1 MSPTGWYPASVTA
14 APLSRE
20 ARKAQTRDAIVAA
33 ATKLFT
39 KQGIEATSL
48 DRIAAEVGL
57 TKGAVYS
64 TFAGKDELVEAVALA
79 SSVVVGPDILFDPG
93 VSLKDGVAD
102 LARQLITVRRRLT
115 SNLVMLDLELFLYER
130 RHRSWGK
137 RVLAEQ
143 KAAVA
148 EAAVKLEAAVAGRGE
163 TLPVPAVEFLNAL
176 QALARG
182 IVQELERDPD
192 SLSPEAV
199 VTLFTSLVD

>member
-1 MSPTGWYPASVTA
+1 MSSAVST
-14 APLSRE
+14 APLSRQ

-64 TFAGKDELVEAVALA
+64 TFDGKDDLVEAVAVA
-79 SSVVVGPDILFDPG
+79 SSVVIGPEVLFSPDIP
-93 VSLKDGVAD
+93 LKEGLRNIAE
-102 LARQLITVRRRLT
+102 QLIAARNKSTHD
-115 SNLVMLDLELFLYER
+115 LVMLDLELFMYEQ

-137 RVLAEQ
+137 RVQAELR
-143 KAAVA
+143 AAVA
-148 EAAVKLEAAVAGRGE
+148 EASAKLEEAVRARGE
-163 TLPVPAVEFLNAL
+163 KLPIPAVEFFSAL

-182 IVQELERDPD
+182 IFQELQRDPK
-192 SLSPEAV
+192 SISKESV
-199 VTLFTSLVD
+199 ITVFTSLVE

>member
-1 MSPTGWYPASVTA
+1 MSPTGWYPTPVATP
-14 APLSRE
+14 PLSRE

-33 ATKLFT
+33 ATKLFM

-64 TFAGKDELVEAVALA
+64 TFDGKDGLVEAVALA
-79 SSVVVGPDILFDPG
+79 TNIVVGPDVLFDPKVPLKEG
-93 VSLKDGVAD
+93 VRNIAEQVLK
-102 LARQLITVRRRLT
+102 VRRKLT
-115 SNLVMLDLELFLYER
+115 SDLVALDLELFLYER
-130 RHRSWGK
+130 RHRTWGK

-143 KAAVA
+143 QAAVA
-148 EAAVKLEAAVAGRGE
+148 EAAEKLEEVATARGE
-163 TLPVPAVEFLNAL
+163 TLPMPGVEFLNAL

-182 IVQELERDPD
+182 IVQELDRDPE

-199 VTLFTSLVD
+199 LTMFTALAG

>member
-1 MSPTGWYPASVTA
+1 MSPTGWYPSPVSAT
-14 APLSRE
+14 PLSRE

-48 DRIAAEVGL
+48 DRIAADVGL

-64 TFAGKDELVEAVALA
+64 TFANKDELVEAVAIA
-79 SSVVVGPDILFDPG
+79 ASVVIGPEILFEPD
-93 VSLKDGVAD
+93 VSLRDGVAD
-102 LARQLITVRRRLT
+102 LARQLITVRRRMT
-115 SNLVMLDLELFLYER
+115 SNLVMLEIELFLYER

-148 EAAVKLEAAVAGRGE
+148 EAATKLEAAVTARGE
-163 TLPVPAVEFLNAL
+163 TLPLPAVEFLNAL
-176 QALARG
+176 QAMARG
-182 IVQELERDPD
+182 VVQELERDPD
-192 SLSPEAV
+192 SISPDAV

>member
-1 MSPTGWYPASVTA
+1 MSPTGWYPGAVAT

-20 ARKAQTRDAIVAA
+20 ARKAQTREAIVVA

-79 SSVVVGPDILFDPG
+79 TSVVIGPEVLFDPDI
-93 VSLKDGVAD
+93 SLKEG
-102 LARQLITVRRRLT
+102 LRRLAEELIAARKKLT
-115 SNLVMLDLELFLYER
+115 HDLVMLELELFMYEQ
-130 RHRSWGK
+130 RHRSWGR
-137 RVLAEQ
+137 RVEAEQ
-143 KAAVA
+143 KAALA
-148 EAAVKLEAAVAGRGE
+148 EAAAKLESAVQARGE
-163 TLPVPAVEFLNAL
+163 RLPMPAVELFNTL

-182 IVQELERDPD
+182 IVQELQRDPK
-192 SLSPEAV
+192 SISTESIITV
-199 VTLFTSLVD
+199 FTSIVE

>member
-1 MSPTGWYPASVTA
+1 MSPTGWYPGVVST

-64 TFAGKDELVEAVALA
+64 TFDGKDELVEAVAIA
-79 SSVVVGPDILFDPG
+79 GSVIVGPDVLFAPEIP
-93 VSLKDGVAD
+93 LKEGLRNIAE
-102 LARQLITVRRRLT
+102 QLIAARNKSTHDLM
-115 SNLVMLDLELFLYER
+115 MLELELFMYEQ

-137 RVLAEQ
+137 RVEAER
-143 KAAVA
+143 KAAVV
-148 EAAVKLEAAVAGRGE
+148 EAAAKLEDSVRARGE
-163 TLPVPAVEFLNAL
+163 KLPMPAVEFFNTL

-182 IVQELERDPD
+182 IFQELLRDPKGISKD
-192 SLSPEAV
+192 SV
-199 VTLFTSLVD
+199 VSVFTSLVE